1 MHIDLLFLYFSGL
14 SKHKFGN
21 SNIRYSPDGR
31 ILSDDQTL
39 SLPRGRSYGAS
50 RDYDDYPRSNNNNIG
65 GGDYSHNNRNDH
77 EDYSRN
83 NRNNYGD
90 YSRNHNNT
98 FEDRREKARQA
109 FYEYHGAYPSYESQ
123 SIQRQPPAAP
133 ASSAMSFDRRDRD
146 LKRPETHYQKNRDTP
161 SQSRPWSGQYDTGF
175 DQPIP
180 SMNPLWERTRE
191 RSPVREGG
199 YGSSQGYGTTDNSPF
214 PAFGS
219 RAPVAPTLP
228 PMDHRRGL
236 PRDPYSSY
244 GPNNYNS
251 KPDWHA
257 PVLGDYHY
265 DKTGFIAARNCNG
278 EYSLLGKWYHKRK
291 DSPWSVLFL
300 TVGMF
305 LLLCGLINVLI
316 CIDYHYYCRFWAGFI
331 VSFLF
336 FYCKVG
342 YNPLCG
348 LKRVLD
354 PNVFEKSEET
364 V

>member
-1 MHIDLLFLYFSGL
+1 MYFSGL

-50 RDYDDYPRSNNNNIG
+50 RDYDDYPSNNNNSTG
-65 GGDYSHNNRNDH
+65 GGDYSRNNRNNH

-90 YSRNHNNT
+90 YSRNENNT

-146 LKRPETHYQKNRDTP
+146 LNRPETHYQKNRDTP
-161 SQSRPWSGQYDTGF
+161 SQSRPLSGQYDTGF

-180 SMNPLWERTRE
+180 SMNPLWERTRG

-199 YGSSQGYGTTDNSPF
+199 YGSSQGYGSTDNSPY

-265 DKTGFIAARNCNG
+265 DKTGLIAARNRNG
-278 EYSLLGKWYHKRK
+278 EYGLLGKWYHKRK

-300 TVGMF
+300 TAGMF

-331 VSFLF
+331 VSSISLLQSRIQSTGWI
-336 FYCKVG
+336 KES
-342 YNPLCG
+342 NW
-348 LKRVLD
+348 
-354 PNVFEKSEET
+354 S
-364 V
+364 